1 MHVHVYVVGESV
13 SADGLRARENEER
26 EKKVREKERG
36 KEERRE
42 SSERFVVSLFLSLFP
57 FFSFSPS
64 PRFSKEQTRAST
76 LMHRRVVIYAF
87 PKTF

>member
-1 MHVHVYVVGESV
+1 MYVVGESV

-42 SSERFVVSLFLSLFP
+42 SSERFVVSLFLSPFP
-57 FFSFSPS
+57 FFSSLP